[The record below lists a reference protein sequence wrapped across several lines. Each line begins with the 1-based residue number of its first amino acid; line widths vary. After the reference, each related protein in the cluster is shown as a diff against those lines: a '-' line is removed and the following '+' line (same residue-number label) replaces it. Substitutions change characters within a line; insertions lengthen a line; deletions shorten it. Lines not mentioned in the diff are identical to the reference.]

1 LGVVYMAYGVLRAVF
16 LGFLDEES
24 EGEGAEIS
32 GPIVITDGEPGT
44 EEIGGRSQGIEPR
57 GRVD

>member
-1 LGVVYMAYGVLRAVF
+1 MAYTAYGVLRAVF

-24 EGEGAEIS
+24 EGEEAEIA
-32 GPIVITDGEPGT
+32 GPIVITDGEPGADD
-44 EEIGGRSQGIEPR
+44 IGERSRGIEPR